1 MGTAQQLAKNGNAP
15 GAMAVLEKI
24 IKAYPKTATA
34 DEARAALG
42 RPAKNLPLFLD
53 RPTVVAAP
61 TTAAPKPAPAPA
73 AVVNALPPGP
83 GVRPG
88 ATSIAKVDLP
98 ANPAEPPR
106 ITVPP
111 PAPNAATVAPKP
123 VPAGFHAR
131 TEAGISASGWP
142 NQITSDRDGATMVL
156 VPAGTFLQGRDNGP
170 PEEAPEHK
178 VNLGAFYIDQHEVTV
193 GQFELYLKEQEQA
206 GRPPSSAPRPQAKPG
221 DDDKLP
227 AVNITA
233 REAKAY
239 CEWAG
244 KYLPTEAQWEA
255 AARTTDGRAHP
266 WGADPPKW
274 DRERVPRQIDPV
286 MSFPLDQSPYG
297 AFDLAGN
304 VWEFTKDY
312 YDPNYYY
319 QFKGRA
325 ADNPVGPARPLRS
338 PSQVAVKGVSKTW
351 LASGREGLPVNS
363 RFPFVGFRGVLPVE
377 VSTAPSTNAPGGN
390 APGSMPATSGGIVP
404 F

>member
-1 MGTAQQLAKNGNAP
+1 NGNTS
-15 GAMAVLEKI
+15 GAVAVLDKI
-24 IKAYPKTATA
+24 IKAYPRTATA
-34 DEARAALG
+34 DEARAALE

-61 TTAAPKPAPAPA
+61 PATAPQPAPA
-73 AVVNALPPGP
+73 APTVVNA
-83 GVRPG
+83 V
-88 ATSIAKVDLP
+88 
-98 ANPAEPPR
+98 
-106 ITVPP
+106 P
-111 PAPNAATVAPKP
+111 PAPAVKQGSTDVAKLDLPRNPSEAPRSPGLGANPGAAATTSKP
-123 VPAGFHAR
+123 IPAGFHAR
-131 TEAGISASGWP
+131 TEAGLSPSGWP
-142 NQITSDRDGATMVL
+142 YQITSDRDGAVMVL
-156 VPAGTFLQGRDNGP
+156 IPAGSYLQGRDNGP

-193 GQFELYLKEQEQA
+193 GQFEIYLKETGKQ
-206 GRPPSSAPRPQAKPG
+206 PPSKFSPKPQAKAG
-221 DDDKLP
+221 EDDNLP
-227 AVNITA
+227 VVNITA

-255 AARTTDGRAHP
+255 AARTTDGRVHP

-274 DRERVPRQIDPV
+274 DRERAPRQIDPV

-297 AFDLAGN
+297 VFDLAGN

-325 ADNPVGPARPLRS
+325 ADNPVGPAKPVRS
-338 PSQVAVKGVSKTW
+338 PSQVVIKGVSKAW
-351 LASGREGLPVNS
+351 LASGREGLRVDN

-377 VSTAPSTNAPGGN
+377 FSATPSTNGPPGG
-390 APGSMPATSGGIVP
+390 APGSLPTTSGGIVP